1 MDNARVGVKHRAWI
15 LPEGPHIIVRNL
27 PNDAQIDRF
36 LQVKIKK
43 RLVRSIGGTILLSG
57 QSALRP
63 TRTAGRKD
71 SSSQCL
77 TSRQLIAKL
86 AGYCFAELRNQT
98 IMLKSNAKRSVA
110 RILPASAG
118 RRASVFPAAAPA
130 KRVGKPVAESDARR
144 EVGMTPAAPAG
155 AASGGAQLKVD
166 AIKTQAGVDLTEK
179 IRELLLLAKEQG
191 HLTHDDITDAFAETA
206 VTPDDL
212 DQIYSKLNNLE
223 VEVVEQ
229 AEVDRL
235 KQPEAGEEEDEKEKG
250 RLDIL
255 DDPVRMYMRQM
266 GKVPL
271 LTREQEVAIC
281 KRMEASENDQKRLI
295 YSFGFAAK
303 EHIALAEKLIS
314 EPPKERFDRVI
325 VDSKAES
332 REQHLKVLR
341 ALVKTV
347 RELDQRVDEKYA
359 RWQQASKASD
369 KEKFLNEFRKLDR
382 KLQESF
388 PKFCYKQRVVEEMVL
403 VTQNI
408 HDKIHASLR
417 VVRELERGRK
427 SEEQQAI
434 IKSEKQKIQ
443 ALESFARMPHH
454 DYLKAHKELNQC
466 AAKTHEARSEMAE
479 ANLRLVISIAKKY
492 TNRGLP
498 FLDLIQEGNIG
509 LMRGVE
515 KFEYRRGYKFSTYA
529 TWWIRQGITRAIAD
543 QARTIRI
550 PVHMIEIIGKL
561 IRAQKELFQEFGR
574 EATPEELGDEM
585 QLPSERVRA
594 ILKMAQNPI
603 SMQATVGD
611 SDDACFGDFIEDKSA
626 ENPSITTGASLL
638 KEKLE
643 EVLSTLNERERK
655 IVEMRFGLADGY
667 GRTLEELGKH
677 YKLTRERIRQI
688 EAKALRKLR
697 HPTRAC
703 HLKGFLEA
711 AEVSVAA

>member
-1 MDNARVGVKHRAWI
+1 
-15 LPEGPHIIVRNL
+15 
-27 PNDAQIDRF
+27 
-36 LQVKIKK
+36 
-43 RLVRSIGGTILLSG
+43 
-57 QSALRP
+57 
-63 TRTAGRKD
+63 
-71 SSSQCL
+71 
-77 TSRQLIAKL
+77 
-86 AGYCFAELRNQT
+86 
-98 IMLKSNAKRSVA
+98 MLKSKMNRSVS
-110 RILPASAG
+110 RIVTSRAKSGGSRLPASVSNTSPSRRRVVSEPAREKATGKATGKATAG
-118 RRASVFPAAAPA
+118 PSVP
-130 KRVGKPVAESDARR
+130 RDL
-144 EVGMTPAAPAG
+144 AG
-155 AASGGAQLKVD
+155 GGAWLGTD
-166 AIKTQAGVDLTEK
+166 SIKTKSGVDLTEK

-191 HLTHDDITDAFAETA
+191 HLTHDDINEALPETV

-212 DQIYSKLNNLE
+212 DQVYSKLNNHE
-223 VEVVEQ
+223 VEIVDQ
-229 AEVDRL
+229 AEVDRV
-235 KQPEAGEEEDEKEKG
+235 KQPEAAEEEEEKEKG

-325 VDSKAES
+325 VDNKIES
-332 REQHLKVLR
+332 RDQHLKVLR
-341 ALVKTV
+341 QLTSKV
-347 RELDQRVDEKYA
+347 RELDRRVDEKYA
-359 RWQQASKASD
+359 RWQEASKVSIREKLF
-369 KEKFLNEFRKLDR
+369 KEFKKLDE
-382 KLQESF
+382 KLQETF
-388 PKFCYKQRVVEEMVL
+388 PKFYYKQRVIEEMVL

-417 VVRELERGRK
+417 LIGDLERQRK
-427 SEEQQAI
+427 SEQQQSI
-434 IKSEKQKIQ
+434 IKSEQQKVR
-443 ALESFARMPHH
+443 ALECFARMPHGE
-454 DYLKAHKELNQC
+454 YLKAHKELNQC
-466 AAKTHEARSEMAE
+466 AAKTHEARTEMAE

-561 IRAQKELFQEFGR
+561 MRAQKELFQEFGR
-574 EATPEELGDEM
+574 EATPEEIADEM
-585 QLPSERVRA
+585 QLSGERVRA

-603 SMQATVGD
+603 SMQATVGE

-626 ENPSITTGASLL
+626 ENPSIMTGNSLL
-638 KEKLE
+638 KEKLDQ
-643 EVLSTLNERERK
+643 VLGTLSERERR

-697 HPTRAC
+697 HPTRAS
-703 HLKGFLEA
+703 HLKGFLEL

>member
-1 MDNARVGVKHRAWI
+1 MLKTKINRSVTR
-15 LPEGPHIIVRNL
+15 IVSTQL
-27 PNDAQIDRF
+27 
-36 LQVKIKK
+36 K
-43 RLVRSIGGTILLSG
+43 RGGRRLATSVVDTSRGQRSVVAKPS
-57 QSALRP
+57 REKP
-63 TRTAGRKD
+63 TRPSGPSVPRDLASSGAVPGAD
-71 SSSQCL
+71 S
-77 TSRQLIAKL
+77 
-86 AGYCFAELRNQT
+86 
-98 IMLKSNAKRSVA
+98 
-110 RILPASAG
+110 
-118 RRASVFPAAAPA
+118 
-130 KRVGKPVAESDARR
+130 
-144 EVGMTPAAPAG
+144 
-155 AASGGAQLKVD
+155 
-166 AIKTQAGVDLTEK
+166 IKTKSGIDLTEK
-179 IRELLLLAKEQG
+179 VRELLALAKEQG
-191 HLTHDDITDAFAETA
+191 HLTHDDINEALPETI
-206 VTPDDL
+206 VTPNDL

-223 VEVVEQ
+223 IEIVDH
-229 AEVDRL
+229 AEVDHV
-235 KQPEAGEEEDEKEKG
+235 KQPEAAEEEDEKEKG

-271 LTREQEVAIC
+271 LTREQEVSIC
-281 KRMEASENDQKRLI
+281 KRMEASENAQKRLI

-325 VDSKAES
+325 VDSKIQS

-341 ALVKTV
+341 QLAAKV
-347 RELDQRVDEKYA
+347 RELDRKVDEKYA
-359 RWQQASKASD
+359 RWQEASKASVREKLF
-369 KEKFLNEFRKLDR
+369 KEFQKLDQ
-382 KLQESF
+382 KVQETF
-388 PKFCYKQRVVEEMVL
+388 PKFYYKQRVIEEMVL

-417 VVRELERGRK
+417 AIGELERQRK
-427 SEEQQAI
+427 TEQQQTFI
-434 IKSEKQKIQ
+434 RSEKQKIH
-443 ALESFARMPHH
+443 ALESFARMPHAE
-454 DYLKAHKELNQC
+454 YLKAHKELNQC
-466 AAKTHEARSEMAE
+466 AARTHEARSEMAE

-561 IRAQKELFQEFGR
+561 MRAQKELFQEFGR
-574 EATPEELGDEM
+574 EATPEEIADEM
-585 QLPSERVRA
+585 QLSGDRVRA

-611 SDDACFGDFIEDKSA
+611 SDDACFGDFIEDKAA
-626 ENPSITTGASLL
+626 ENPSIMTSNSLL
-638 KEKLE
+638 KEKLDQ
-643 EVLSTLNERERK
+643 VLSTLSERERR

-667 GRTLEELGKH
+667 GRTLEELGKQ

-697 HPTRAC
+697 HPTRAS
-703 HLKGFLEA
+703 HLKGFLEI

>member
-1 MDNARVGVKHRAWI
+1 M
-15 LPEGPHIIVRNL
+15 
-27 PNDAQIDRF
+27 
-36 LQVKIKK
+36 IKSK
-43 RLVRSIGGTILLSG
+43 M
-57 QSALRP
+57 
-63 TRTAGRKD
+63 
-71 SSSQCL
+71 
-77 TSRQLIAKL
+77 
-86 AGYCFAELRNQT
+86 N
-98 IMLKSNAKRSVA
+98 RSVT
-110 RILPASAG
+110 RIVPTKVKSRGSRLPASVSDASP
-118 RRASVFPAAAPA
+118 RRRSV
-130 KRVGKPVAESDARR
+130 VAEPSRDK
-144 EVGMTPAAPAG
+144 AAGPSVPRDLAG
-155 AASGGAQLKVD
+155 GTAWLGAES
-166 AIKTQAGVDLTEK
+166 IKTKSGIDLTEK

-191 HLTHDDITDAFAETA
+191 HLTHDDINEALPETI

-223 VEVVEQ
+223 VEIVDQ
-229 AEVDRL
+229 AEVDRV
-235 KQPEAGEEEDEKEKG
+235 KQPEAAEEEDEKEKG

-325 VDSKAES
+325 VDNKIES
-332 REQHLKVLR
+332 RDLHLKALR
-341 ALVKTV
+341 QLTTKV
-347 RELDQRVDEKYA
+347 RELDRKVDEKYA
-359 RWQQASKASD
+359 RWEEASKASTREKLF
-369 KEKFLNEFRKLDR
+369 KEFKKLDL
-382 KLQESF
+382 KLQETF
-388 PKFCYKQRVVEEMVL
+388 PKFYYKQRVIEEMVL

-417 VVRELERGRK
+417 AIGELERQRK
-427 SEEQQAI
+427 SEQQQSF
-434 IKSEKQKIQ
+434 IKSEKQKIK
-443 ALESFARMPHH
+443 ALESFARMPHEE
-454 DYLKAHKELNQC
+454 YLKAHKELNQC
-466 AAKTHEARSEMAE
+466 AAKTHQARTEMAE

-561 IRAQKELFQEFGR
+561 MRAQKELFQEFGR
-574 EATPEELGDEM
+574 EATPEEIADEM
-585 QLPSERVRA
+585 QLSGERVRA

-626 ENPSITTGASLL
+626 ENPSVMTGASLL
-638 KEKLE
+638 KEKLDQ
-643 EVLSTLNERERK
+643 VLGTLNERERR

-697 HPTRAC
+697 HPTRAS
-703 HLKGFLEA
+703 HLKGFLEMV
-711 AEVSVAA
+711 EVSVAA